1 MSRFVKAALL
11 GVVTTGAVSPLT
23 AQTAAFLDSTFRQWN
38 STSGPGCTVG
48 VDFNGQRTT
57 RAYGMANL
65 EYGIALQPNSIIE
78 SGSVAKQFA
87 TAAAALLHI
96 RGRLSLD
103 DDIRKYLPELK
114 DFGTTITIRQ
124 LFSHT
129 SGLRDQWALLGLQGI
144 GPGQAV
150 HTLPWI
156 LDLASHQEDL
166 NYTPGSR
173 HLYSNMGYVLSAII
187 MERVL
192 GEPFARFSERE
203 FFAPLGMTRTQWRDD
218 YRRVVP
224 DRATA
229 YSREGNAWVQDMPF
243 TMVHG
248 NGGLLTTVEDLLRWN
263 EALTKGTI
271 PGGAELVRMLET
283 PPTLT
288 DGTTIRY
295 ALGLSVDDFRGIRMV
310 SHGGSTAGYRTYLAR
325 WPDRNLSVAVLCNA
339 AQANP
344 TGYTTEIVG
353 RLLGVSTDRE
363 APGSPVTVSRAE
375 LAPLAGVY
383 RDSTNDQIVRIT
395 LDGDRLV
402 ATPGGPLTPL
412 GNGQFW
418 SASMGTARFVASGS
432 TWRLER
438 PQDGWGHFIRDEVP
452 ESVRAADYVG
462 KYRSPELEVTYEVA
476 SDSAGGLT
484 LKIRRVGTMPLRP
497 AYRDGFTVGG
507 GRTVRFTRDRR
518 GTVTGFKVFAG
529 RALGVRFNKLP

>member
-1 MSRFVKAALL
+1 MSHVTKAAVLA
-11 GVVTTGAVSPLT
+11 VVAAAAAVPLS
-23 AQTAAFLDSTFRQWN
+23 AQTAALLDSTFREWN

-57 RAYGMANL
+57 RSYGMANL
-65 EYGIALQPNSIIE
+65 EYGIALRPNSIVE
-78 SGSVAKQFA
+78 SGSVAKQFT

-114 DFGTTITIRQ
+114 DFGTRITIRQ
-124 LFSHT
+124 LFNHT
-129 SGLRDQWALLGLQGI
+129 SGLRDQWALLGLQGM

-156 LDLASHQEDL
+156 LDLASRQEDL
-166 NYTPGSR
+166 NFTPGSR
-173 HLYSNMGYVLSAII
+173 FLYSNMGYVLSAII

-203 FFAPLGMTRTQWRDD
+203 FFAPLGMTQTQWRDD

-229 YSREGNAWVQDMPF
+229 YSREGNVWVQDMPF

-248 NGGLLTTVEDLLRWN
+248 NGGLLTTVEDMLRWN

-271 PGGAELVRMLET
+271 PGGTELVRLLET

-295 ALGLSVDDFRGIRMV
+295 ALGLSVDDFRGTRMV
-310 SHGGSTAGYRTYLAR
+310 SHGGATAGYRTHLAR
-325 WPDRNLSVAVLCNA
+325 WPDRQLSIAVFCNA

-344 TGYTTEIVG
+344 NDLSNRIAGSLLNLPAG
-353 RLLGVSTDRE
+353 RQ
-363 APGSPVTVSRAE
+363 APSAPVAISRADLE
-375 LAPLAGVY
+375 SLAGVY
-383 RDSTNDQIVRIT
+383 RDSTNDGIVRIT
-395 LDGDRLV
+395 ITGDGLTS
-402 ATPGGPLTPL
+402 TPGGPLIHL
-412 GNGQFW
+412 GDRRFW
-418 SASMGTARFVASGS
+418 NANAGELRFVAAGS

-438 PQDGWGHFIRDEVP
+438 PQDGWGHFARDEEP
-452 ESVRAADYVG
+452 GPVRASDYVG
-462 KYRSPELEVTYEVA
+462 RFHSPELEITHEVA
-476 SDSAGGLT
+476 LDSTGALT
-484 LKIRRVGTMPLRP
+484 LTIRRAGTLPLRP

-507 GRTVRFTRDRR
+507 GRTVRFVRDRR
-518 GTVTGFKVFAG
+518 GNVTGLKVYAG
-529 RALGVRFNKLP
+529 RALGVRFNKVP

>member
-1 MSRFVKAALL
+1 MSHLTKVAVLAA
-11 GVVTTGAVSPLT
+11 VATGAAAPLA
-23 AQTAAFLDSTFRQWN
+23 AQTAALLDSTFREWN
-38 STSGPGCTVG
+38 STTGPGCTVG

-65 EYGIALQPNSIIE
+65 EYGIALRPNSIVE

-96 RGRLSLD
+96 RGRLNLD

-114 DFGTTITIRQ
+114 DFGTPITIRQ

-129 SGLRDQWALLGLQGI
+129 SGLRDQWALLGLQGM

-166 NYTPGSR
+166 NFTPGSH
-173 HLYSNMGYVLSAII
+173 HLYSNMGYVLAAII

-203 FFAPLGMTRTQWRDD
+203 FFVPLGMTRTQWRDD
-218 YRRVVP
+218 YRRIVT

-229 YSREGNAWVQDMPF
+229 YAREGNAWVQDMPF

-248 NGGLLTTVEDLLRWN
+248 NGGLLSTVDDMLRWN

-271 PGGAELVRMLET
+271 PGGAELVRLLET

-295 ALGLSVDDFRGIRMV
+295 ALGLSVDDFRGTRMV
-310 SHGGSTAGYRTYLAR
+310 SHGGATAGYRTYLAR
-325 WPDRNLSVAVLCNA
+325 WPDRQLSIAVLCNA

-344 TGYTTEIVG
+344 TAYTTQIAS
-353 RLLGVSTDRE
+353 RLLNVPAGRE
-363 APGSPVTVSRAE
+363 APSAPIAISRADLE
-375 LAPLAGVY
+375 PLVGVY
-383 RDSTNDQIVRIT
+383 RDSTNDQIVRVT
-395 LDGDRLV
+395 MSGDQLT
-402 ATPGGPLTPL
+402 AAPGGPLVHL
-412 GNGQFW
+412 GDRRFW
-418 SASMGTARFVASGS
+418 NANAGELRFIAAGS
-432 TWRLER
+432 TWKLER
-438 PQDGWGHFIRDEVP
+438 PQDGWGHFSRDEAP
-452 ESVRAADYVG
+452 PTVRSSDYVG
-462 KYRSPELEVTYEVA
+462 RYRSPELEVTYEVV
-476 SDSAGGLT
+476 SDSAGALT
-484 LKIRRVGTMPLRP
+484 LKVRRAGNLPLRP
-497 AYRDGFTVGG
+497 VYRDGFTAGG
-507 GRTVRFTRDRR
+507 GRTIRFTRDRR
-518 GTVTGFKVFAG
+518 GNVTGLKVFAG
-529 RALGVRFNKLP
+529 RALGVRLTKVP

>member
-1 MSRFVKAALL
+1 MSHLTKAAVLAA
-11 GVVTTGAVSPLT
+11 VATGAAAPLA
-23 AQTAAFLDSTFRQWN
+23 AQTAALLDSTFREWN
-38 STSGPGCTVG
+38 STTGPGCTVG

-65 EYGIALQPNSIIE
+65 EYGIALRPNSIVE

-96 RGRLSLD
+96 RGRLNLD

-129 SGLRDQWALLGLQGI
+129 SGLRDQWALLGLQGM

-150 HTLPWI
+150 HTLSWI

-166 NYTPGSR
+166 NFTPGSH
-173 HLYSNMGYVLSAII
+173 HLYSNMGYVLAAII

-203 FFAPLGMTRTQWRDD
+203 FFVPLGMTRTQWRDD

-229 YSREGNAWVQDMPF
+229 YSREDNAWVQDMPF

-248 NGGLLTTVEDLLRWN
+248 NGGLLSTVDDMLRWN

-271 PGGAELVRMLET
+271 PGGAELVRLLET

-295 ALGLSVDDFRGIRMV
+295 ALGLSVDDFRGARMV
-310 SHGGSTAGYRTYLAR
+310 SHGGATAGYRTYLAR
-325 WPDRNLSVAVLCNA
+325 WPDRQLSIAVLCNA

-344 TGYTTEIVG
+344 TAYTTQIAS
-353 RLLGVSTDRE
+353 RLLNVPAGRE
-363 APGSPVTVSRAE
+363 APSAPVAISRAE
-375 LAPLAGVY
+375 LEPLVGVY
-383 RDSTNDQIVRIT
+383 RDSTNDQIVRVT
-395 LDGDRLV
+395 MSGDQLT
-402 ATPGGPLTPL
+402 AAPGGPLVHL
-412 GNGQFW
+412 GNRRFW
-418 SASMGTARFVASGS
+418 SANAGELQFIAAGS
-432 TWRLER
+432 TWKLER
-438 PQDGWGHFIRDEVP
+438 PQDGWGHFSRDEAP
-452 ESVRAADYVG
+452 GTVRSSDYVG
-462 KYRSPELEVTYEVA
+462 RYRSPELEVTYEVVT
-476 SDSAGGLT
+476 DSAGALT
-484 LKIRRVGTMPLRP
+484 LKVRRAGNLPLRP
-497 AYRDGFTVGG
+497 VYRDGFTAGG
-507 GRTVRFTRDRR
+507 GRTIRFTRDRR
-518 GTVTGFKVFAG
+518 GNVTGFKVFAG
-529 RALGVRFNKLP
+529 RALGVRFNRVE